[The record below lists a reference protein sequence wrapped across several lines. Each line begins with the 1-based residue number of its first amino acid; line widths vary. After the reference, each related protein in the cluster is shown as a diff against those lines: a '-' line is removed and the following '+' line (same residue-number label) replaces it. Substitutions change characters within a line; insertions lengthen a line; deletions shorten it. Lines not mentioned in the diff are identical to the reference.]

1 MFLNNKSAVF
11 TFWGIGN
18 SAVELVCLQMLNI
31 TFRKIFT
38 YLFTS
43 FKIGTILVLDNKNQP
58 TNQKYLQTYIE

>member
-11 TFWGIGN
+11 TLGGIGN

>member
-11 TFWGIGN
+11 TFGGIGN

-31 TFRKIFT
+31 TFRNIFT

-43 FKIGTILVLDNKNQP
+43 FKIGKILVLANKNQP
-58 TNQKYLQTYIE
+58 TNQKYLHTYIE

>member
-11 TFWGIGN
+11 TLGGIGN

-38 YLFTS
+38 YLFAS
-43 FKIGTILVLDNKNQP
+43 CKIGTILVLANKNQP

>member
-11 TFWGIGN
+11 TFGGIGN
-18 SAVELVCLQMLNI
+18 SAVELACLQMLNI

-43 FKIGTILVLDNKNQP
+43 FKIETILVLANKNQP